1 MLYIIWKE
9 GGIFEDDKRKLF
21 EHAKLSRDLRT
32 AINNL
37 PLIGVKLTRI
47 RSKEK
52 SSFLKKRREKHR
64 RDKDEETPYELSRYI
79 PVLRKVMDAQFTNT
93 LDPQQFSFTRESDM
107 EPSSDGHSQ
116 AVGQGGLPNSGV
128 SLRTTKPTWNNK
140 KNSTLVSR
148 NHKMNT

>member
-1 MLYIIWKE
+1 
-9 GGIFEDDKRKLF
+9 
-21 EHAKLSRDLRT
+21 
-32 AINNL
+32 
-37 PLIGVKLTRI
+37 
-47 RSKEK
+47 
-52 SSFLKKRREKHR
+52 
-64 RDKDEETPYELSRYI
+64 
-79 PVLRKVMDAQFTNT
+79 MDAQFTNT